1 MKTLKK
7 YTELAIPTYAL
18 PYLVNN
24 DATGLSVED
33 KTNIDN
39 FMQGFYDEAKTLGG
53 HIIFC
58 DDADCAPYFCR
69 YPEFGLSC
77 DVIDAQILICK

>member
-24 DATGLSVED
+24 DATGLSGED
-33 KTNIDN
+33 QTEIDS
-39 FMQGFYDEAKTLGG
+39 FMQGFYDEAKALGG
-53 HIIFC
+53 HVIFC
-58 DDADCAPYFCR
+58 DDSDCAPYFCH

-77 DVIDAQILICK
+77 DVIDAEILICK